1 MKIVKKIED
10 QKDFNASAL
19 SQAVGA
25 VVAVAGV
32 GLMFLTSNISTGG
45 KRLYHMLLCG

>member
-1 MKIVKKIED
+1 MKIVKKIETRKTST
-10 QKDFNASAL
+10 QVHCL
-19 SQAVGA
+19 QAVGA

-32 GLMFLTSNISTGG
+32 GLMFLTSNISAGG